1 MKGKGGA
8 VKEGRES
15 RTRKDRRRWLWEE
28 VVRITERAWRL
39 ELKVA
44 LEVRT
49 PRSEWL
55 LSEVTGD
62 DGSDRRGTRM
72 KP

>member
-1 MKGKGGA
+1 M
-8 VKEGRES
+8 VV
-15 RTRKDRRRWLWEE
+15 EE